1 MAKIKIN
8 CPHCGKAALQC
19 DETRL
24 VHRVKCPH
32 CKEKFPAPQTLAKAK
47 PVKVRRLHRHHRRPK
62 KKLVL
67 IITGLALVAMMLV
80 TGLWFWLTAGVHWQD
95 RRPIGVLFL
104 ASNYHSSATNPRGWF
119 NDPKLDVV
127 GVGGYERFHKALQ
140 EYTDRS
146 IEILKRTGAQGVIVW
161 DLEGEQYPHK
171 TTFIGSPREF
181 KRLAPEMDAVAD
193 EFFARL
199 RDAGFKVGITIR
211 PQELVF
217 EYGTPQQKQVV
228 NTERVLREKI
238 DYAKRQW
245 GATLFYI
252 DSNGGVR
259 RPDEILQLR
268 ALAKERPDCLLIPE
282 HHWAPY
288 WAFSTP
294 YVSLRKGKLTPT
306 PHWIQHLFPDSFRAI
321 DISDGEQE
329 WAAIAAAQ
337 SQGDILLFR
346 AWCESAEVNLLA
358 NMAQGTREGKSRP
371 RTLATNEHRFM
382 RLNEQSLYFLL
393 LLILCVGLT
402 GCGSISSVEPL
413 AGKYEEVTYA

>member
-8 CPHCGKAALQC
+8 CPHCDRALQC
-19 DETRL
+19 DEETRSRL
-24 VHRVKCPH
+24 IKCPH
-32 CKEKFPAPQTLAKAK
+32 CREKFPAPTFAK
-47 PVKVRRLHRHHRRPK
+47 PDKPPKPPRRHRTHRKSGGK

-67 IITGLALVAMMLV
+67 IITGLTLVAAMLV
-80 TGLWFWLTAGVHWQD
+80 TALWFWLTAGVYWQD

-104 ASNYHSSATNPRGWF
+104 ASNYHSSPTNPRGWF

-146 IEILKRTGAQGVIVW
+146 LEIAKRTGAQGVIVW

-171 TTFIGSPREF
+171 TTFIGSPREL

-199 RDAGFKVGITIR
+199 RDAGLKVGITIR

-228 NTERVLREKI
+228 NTEQILREKI
-238 DYAKRQW
+238 DYAKRLW

-268 ALAKERPDCLLIPE
+268 SLAKERPDCLLIPE
-282 HHWAPY
+282 HTWMPY
-288 WAFSTP
+288 YAFSTP
-294 YVSLRKGKLTPT
+294 YISLRKGKLTPT
-306 PHWIQHLFPDSFRAI
+306 PHWIKHIFPDSFRAI

-329 WAAIAAAQ
+329 WAAIANAR

-346 AWCESAEVNLLA
+346 AWCESSEVNLLA
-358 NMAQGTREGKSRP
+358 NMAV
-371 RTLATNEHRFM
+371 
-382 RLNEQSLYFLL
+382 EQEKLEQAKAFNRR
-393 LLILCVGLT
+393 
-402 GCGSISSVEPL
+402 
-413 AGKYEEVTYA
+413 